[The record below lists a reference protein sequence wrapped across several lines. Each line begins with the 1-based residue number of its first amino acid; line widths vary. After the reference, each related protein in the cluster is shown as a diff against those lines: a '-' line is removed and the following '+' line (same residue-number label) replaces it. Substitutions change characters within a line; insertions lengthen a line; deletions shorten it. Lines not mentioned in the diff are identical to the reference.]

1 MRIIVITVNE
11 ESERYCHLLDIVS
24 KSLLSSQKTNN
35 NYCILFL
42 IWFLQFI
49 RAVPLKV
56 KTKRYRHRCY
66 FWLPKSN
73 VKLFNFTTITTIR
86 LRNKIKCE
94 YSGFYLRKSEIWLL
108 NILTSPNHTLNAA
121 MNRYIGRTDLF
132 LHFVWKHNLKHF
144 DIILRCRY
152 TGRILQ
158 IIHNTRRHR

>member
-56 KTKRYRHRCY
+56 KTKRYRS
-66 FWLPKSN
+66 L
-73 VKLFNFTTITTIR
+73 
-86 LRNKIKCE
+86 
-94 YSGFYLRKSEIWLL
+94 
-108 NILTSPNHTLNAA
+108 
-121 MNRYIGRTDLF
+121 LF
-132 LHFVWKHNLKHF
+132 LITQVKCQTIQFHHNHYNQVTKQNKMRIFGFLSKKVGDLTIKYSNFPESYVKRSYEQVHRSYRSIPSLRLK
-144 DIILRCRY
+144 
-152 TGRILQ
+152 T
-158 IIHNTRRHR
+158 